1 MVLRFFRMEKRR
13 PHYDLDR
20 IKSVFATAG
29 SLKATSSAT
38 RGALALGMDR
48 DAIVATIQTTKRA
61 HFRKSM
67 TSYGNSTV
75 WQDVYS
81 VPSASG
87 VLYVKFTVGA
97 DGKFL
102 LLSFKEEDDGG

>member
-1 MVLRFFRMEKRR
+1 MEKRK
-13 PHYDLDR
+13 PTYNLDE
-20 IKSVFATAG
+20 IKSAFATART
-29 SLKATSSAT
+29 LKATASAT
-38 RGALALGMDR
+38 QGGFALGMDR
-48 DAIVATIQTTKRA
+48 RAIVATIQTMKRA

-67 TSYGNSTV
+67 TSYANSKV

-81 VPSASG
+81 VPWDVGA
-87 VLYVKFTVGA
+87 LYVKFTIGR